1 MSRATDHGDADRN
14 APLWQT
20 GDLVGKAHTKSVVD
34 DRKIGG
40 VVIRGVT
47 HKIRLPLTLSC

>member
-14 APLWQT
+14 VPLPQT
-20 GDLVGKAHTKSVVD
+20 SGLVGKLRAKSVVD
-34 DRKIGG
+34 GRKIGE

-47 HKIRLPLTLSC
+47 HKIRLPLRPIC